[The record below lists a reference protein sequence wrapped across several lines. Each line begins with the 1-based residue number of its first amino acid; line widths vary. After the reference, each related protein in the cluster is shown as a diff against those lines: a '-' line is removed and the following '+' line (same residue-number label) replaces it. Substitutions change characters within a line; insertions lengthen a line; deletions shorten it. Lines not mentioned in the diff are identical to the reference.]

1 MRTAIYNKVKRLAA
15 LFIAG
20 CAMTTGVMAQ
30 ESLHLFY
37 KDGRYQQV
45 EITDSSFV
53 EFVKQ
58 PFIEN
63 IADYYGDTIYV
74 AANAGRTMGFG
85 WMTSN
90 FPWTATTDANWLTI
104 RQEDFEKSAYSR
116 GGGIKESAY
125 LIFTEANFS
134 DQERTATITFNARG
148 ASEQITVV
156 QLPYLLSLSPVG
168 ESYGNEAV
176 TEMEEFIA
184 WNSTEFYAVAY
195 PNFSVKLTSYPEW
208 MTLDTITYGGADFT
222 LDKVAQV
229 PDSVQVTYE
238 DLSYNHTYAR
248 FYLESNN
255 SPENRSGEIVFEGRG
270 QRAVLTVTQE
280 GLNETTILQAA
291 EELHKQLYSYNV
303 ANSNHHD
310 DFGFPAI
317 MLYTDSRGMDM
328 VSMNNGYNWFSS
340 ALTYTDMLADRW
352 PTVIY
357 WRTLYNH
364 ISTINGIMREM
375 GSKEDDTN
383 IRAYLA
389 QAYALR
395 AFDYFYLAQIY
406 SHTYA
411 GNEEALCVPIMPEEE
426 NASEQGVARATT
438 REVYAYIM
446 ENLNKAITLL
456 EANTVEYPHK
466 GFISTEA
473 AYALRARIN
482 LVMNNWEAA
491 ASDVER
497 VVEATTAEPYTIEEV
512 STPGFSNINDAAW
525 LWGFKVDDTYTPVQT
540 GIINWPSHMCSMTGN
555 GYTTGIGSDK
565 VHKRIS
571 KALWNQIP
579 ETDVRKGWWIDESM
593 HSPLL
598 VNAYGEESAA
608 QIPYT
613 AYMAPYTNVKFGPDK
628 GELFNPTNAQDIPLI
643 RIEELLFIWAEA
655 QAMMGNTE
663 DAAELLTD
671 FVQECRDPYYTC
683 EATTTEEL
691 LEAIWMQR
699 RIELWG
705 EGHSYFDLMRLK
717 KATDRRGAGFQPEYV
732 FNIPDSDAARIY
744 QLPQVV
750 MDRNQQLVQNPEPEM
765 PQPVAEIEFV
775 AYKNGVFTSE
785 LFGGSWEQAME
796 VHLTDKNLY
805 RLPDYI
811 SAGYDLLFYWDE
823 TTGEVAFAKDVWET
837 GYVHNQH
844 GMIMAYAQSISY
856 DEATKTFTFGV
867 EYWVEAGSFGVKSE
881 TFTLR
886 GDSEIP
892 AQLYMIGEQ
901 FGGWDWVSDG
911 VVSMTPVHSHEGAF
925 WATRYF
931 TAGSGFK
938 FCSQREWSG
947 DFYSL
952 GNDYGYYSDG
962 SNCYV
967 EADGFYTVYVDF
979 VNNMIAIEP
988 AAVYGIGDCFGSWD
1002 TYMESSRFTAE
1013 GRTLVS
1019 PATVADGNLRMYVA
1033 APSEVGHIDWWQMEF
1048 NIYDGIIVYRGAGD
1062 DQEFVPVA
1070 ADQKIVLDVN
1080 AGTGDIERNVD
1091 WQWFSA
1097 DAEGNQIVVDTEDE
1111 ASFINFAEGWW
1122 EEYFY
1127 DVRIK
1132 FFEEDGLR
1140 HCVAYRE
1147 DGIWGE
1153 GMGIEF
1159 HFTMATE
1166 PNEMGEYDI
1175 DVPRQYMGWEYA
1187 DTASVYFYDWYNYVI
1202 TDGGYADT
1210 TWVDAND
1217 FYAKNGANYPRSY
1230 SDGKGGFY
1238 FNMKYYVPAAG
1249 GGWTPDNFDVVAT
1262 IQGTYQEACEM
1273 ALNFKYVYDGKAL
1286 VDVRMISY
1294 VEYVKYVCV
1303 KGALSNNEIAQYAD
1317 SLRND
1322 VNNTFNVLHSY
1333 DVRELKLPMEEYGT
1347 YTFIAVPFDAS
1358 GTPRRPEIGK
1368 LCQAITF
1375 EYNEPN
1381 FVETGHTGTYTY
1393 AHSLSEETTDSGLRL
1408 YKDVNNQNFYCI
1420 RDWFTGI
1427 DFTFIWDGESEVE
1440 VMDQFTGYNEVYIV
1454 DAIQHMYGKSYYD
1467 AETRTFH
1474 FKVMYHTH
1482 NEDGTYAGTH
1492 AIGEETFVLD
1502 EEKTYTSYELLGTGT
1517 YTYTCV
1523 YSEPFVV
1530 SGYKLYQDT
1539 NNKDT
1544 YMIADWFY
1552 GVNFVFTWDTESNNI
1567 WIENQYTGYSYGG
1580 YDYYV
1585 MSADGY
1591 PSYYDEETR
1600 TFYFGL
1606 MYYVPEVGYL
1616 GYDYETFTLSE
1627 EQAAAMSRSR
1637 VRLSTPTLKIQKPHK
1652 MIEVSNKEVLLV
1664 K

>member
-104 RQEDFEKSAYSR
+104 RQEDFEKSAYPR

-303 ANSNHHD
+303 ANSNRHD

-328 VSMNNGYNWFSS
+328 VSMINGYNWFSS

-411 GNEEALCVPIMPEEE
+411 GNEEALCVPIMPEEG

-497 VVEATTAEPYTIEEV
+497 VIEATTAEPYTIEEV

-525 LWGFKVDDTYTPVQT
+525 LWGFKVDETYTPVQT

-555 GYTTGIGSDK
+555 GYTTTVGLDAI
-565 VHKRIS
+565 HKRIS
-571 KALWNQIP
+571 KALWHQIP

-717 KATDRRGAGFQPEYV
+717 KATDRRGAGFEPEYV
-732 FNIPDSDAARIY
+732 FNIPDGDAARIY

-844 GMIMAYAQSISY
+844 GMIMAYAQSITY

-867 EYWVEAGSFGVKSE
+867 EYWVEAGSFGVMYE
-881 TFTLR
+881 TFTL
-886 GDSEIP
+886 P
-892 AQLYMIGEQ
+892 N
-901 FGGWDWVSDG
+901 
-911 VVSMTPVHSHEGAF
+911 
-925 WATRYF
+925 
-931 TAGSGFK
+931 
-938 FCSQREWSG
+938 
-947 DFYSL
+947 
-952 GNDYGYYSDG
+952 ND
-962 SNCYV
+962 
-967 EADGFYTVYVDF
+967 EEE
-979 VNNMIAIEP
+979 EP
-988 AAVYGIGDCFGSWD
+988 A
-1002 TYMESSRFTAE
+1002 
-1013 GRTLVS
+1013 
-1019 PATVADGNLRMYVA
+1019 
-1033 APSEVGHIDWWQMEF
+1033 
-1048 NIYDGIIVYRGAGD
+1048 
-1062 DQEFVPVA
+1062 
-1070 ADQKIVLDVN
+1070 
-1080 AGTGDIERNVD
+1080 

-1517 YTYTCV
+1517 YTYTCLLSDTIAV
-1523 YSEPFVV
+1523 PGYSI
-1530 SGYKLYQDT
+1530 YKSLDVE
-1539 NNKDT
+1539 DT
-1544 YMIADWFY
+1544 YKITGWYDLAGASDIDFT
-1552 GVNFVFTWDTESNNI
+1552 FTWDGDSTVKVMNGQ
-1567 WIENQYTGYSYGG
+1567 WIGID
-1580 YDYYV
+1580 DYYAGELSDLVGEV
-1585 MSADGY
+1585 MN
-1591 PSYYDEETR
+1591 PSYYDAETK
-1600 TFYFGL
+1600 TFYFGIG
-1606 MYYVPEVGYL
+1606 YYVGNKFAGY
-1616 GYDYETFTLSE
+1616 GYETFTLDE
-1627 EQAAAMSRSR
+1627 EQTEDMSRSR
-1637 VRLSTPTLKIQKPHK
+1637 ALTITPTLNIQKPRK
-1652 MIEVSNKEVLLV
+1652 MIEISNKEELLI

>member
-104 RQEDFEKSAYSR
+104 RQEDFEKSAYPR

-168 ESYGNEAV
+168 ESHGNEAV

-195 PNFSVKLTSYPEW
+195 PNFGVKLTSYPEW

-238 DLSYNHTYAR
+238 DLGYSYTYAR

-291 EELHKQLYSYNV
+291 EELHKQLYNYNV
-303 ANSNHHD
+303 ANSNRHD

-352 PTVIY
+352 TTVIY

-364 ISTINGIMREM
+364 ISTINDIMREM
-375 GSKEDDTN
+375 GSKEDDTY

-497 VVEATTAEPYTIEEV
+497 VIEATTAEPYTIEEV

-525 LWGFKVDDTYTPVQT
+525 LWGFKVDDTYTSVQT
-540 GIINWPSHMCSMTGN
+540 GIINWPSHVCSMTGY
-555 GYTTGIGSDK
+555 GYTTGIGSDE

-579 ETDVRKGWWIDESM
+579 ETDVRKGWWIDENM

-608 QIPYT
+608 QIPYS
-613 AYMAPYTNVKFGPDK
+613 ASMAPYTNVKFGPEG

-691 LEAIWMQR
+691 LEAVWMQR
-699 RIELWG
+699 RIEFWG

-717 KATDRRGAGFQPEYV
+717 KATDRRGAGFEPEYV
-732 FNIPDSDAARIY
+732 FNIPDGDAARIY

-765 PQPVAEIEFV
+765 PQPVEDIEVGFV
-775 AYKNGVFTSE
+775 YFADGEYSSPSLYVGHHCN
-785 LFGGSWEQAME
+785 ME
-796 VHLTDKNLY
+796 VHTIEKNLY
-805 RLPDYI
+805 RLRDYL
-811 SAGYDLLFYWDE
+811 GYGFDLLFYWDQ
-823 TTGEVAFAKDVWET
+823 TTGKATFAEDSWKSGFAVSEDGMLVA
-837 GYVHNQH
+837 H
-844 GMIMAYAQSISY
+844 GHDIIY
-856 DEATKTFTFGV
+856 DKSTRTFTFGIS
-867 EYWVEAGSFGVKSE
+867 YYGLLTGMPFGYTEAE
-881 TFTLR
+881 TFTLT
-886 GDSEIP
+886 SEI
-892 AQLYMIGEQ
+892 E
-901 FGGWDWVSDG
+901 
-911 VVSMTPVHSHEGAF
+911 
-925 WATRYF
+925 
-931 TAGSGFK
+931 
-938 FCSQREWSG
+938 
-947 DFYSL
+947 
-952 GNDYGYYSDG
+952 
-962 SNCYV
+962 
-967 EADGFYTVYVDF
+967 
-979 VNNMIAIEP
+979 
-988 AAVYGIGDCFGSWD
+988 
-1002 TYMESSRFTAE
+1002 
-1013 GRTLVS
+1013 
-1019 PATVADGNLRMYVA
+1019 
-1033 APSEVGHIDWWQMEF
+1033 
-1048 NIYDGIIVYRGAGD
+1048 GD
-1062 DQEFVPVA
+1062 DEEE
-1070 ADQKIVLDVN
+1070 
-1080 AGTGDIERNVD
+1080 TT

-1122 EEYFY
+1122 EKYFY

-1132 FFEEDGLR
+1132 FIEEDGLR

-1187 DTASVYFYDWYNYVI
+1187 DTASVYFYDWYNYFI

-1210 TWVDAND
+1210 TWVDADD

-1238 FNMKYYVPAAG
+1238 FNMKYHVPAAG
-1249 GGWTPDNFDVVAT
+1249 GGWTPDKFDVVAT
-1262 IQGTYQEACEM
+1262 IQGTYRKDCEM

-1303 KGALSNNEIAQYAD
+1303 KGALSNSEIAQYAD

-1322 VNNTFNVLHSY
+1322 VNNIFNVLYYY
-1333 DVRELKLPMEEYGT
+1333 DDRELKLAMEEYGA

-1358 GTPRRPEIGK
+1358 GAPRRPEVGK

-1381 FVETGHTGTYTY
+1381 FVETGYTGTYTY

-1523 YSEPFVV
+1523 YSEPFVD
-1530 SGYKLYQDT
+1530 SGYKLYRDT
-1539 NNKDT
+1539 NNEDT
-1544 YMIADWFY
+1544 YVITDWFY

-1567 WIENQYTGYSYGG
+1567 MVKNQYTGYSSGG

-1600 TFYFGL
+1600 TFLFGL
-1606 MYYVPEVGYL
+1606 IYYVPEVGYL
-1616 GYDYETFTLSE
+1616 GYGYETFTLSE

-1637 VRLSTPTLKIQKPHK
+1637 ERMSTPTLKVQKPHK
-1652 MIEVSNKEVLLV
+1652 MIETSNKEVLLV